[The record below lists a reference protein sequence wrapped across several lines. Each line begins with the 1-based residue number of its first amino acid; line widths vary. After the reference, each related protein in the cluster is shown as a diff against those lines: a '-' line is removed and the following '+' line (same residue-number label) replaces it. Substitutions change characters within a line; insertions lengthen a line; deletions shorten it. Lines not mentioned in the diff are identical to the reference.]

1 MSGCN
6 GCLDGRGAYAQMS
19 GMFYTGFVSGGDP
32 LRVGVVGH
40 FLADWEDS
48 GNISP

>member
-1 MSGCN
+1 M
-6 GCLDGRGAYAQMS
+6 LGREGEDAQMS

>member
-1 MSGCN
+1 MIVQEGE
-6 GCLDGRGAYAQMS
+6 DAQMS

-40 FLADWEDS
+40 VPAYWEES
-48 GNISP
+48 GNILP